1 MGLNNNGPS
10 RPLAQ
15 WAVRFLGRA
24 VGRGLFDDPY
34 AKQIGKKYQEGR
46 NKESSQ
52 S

>member
-1 MGLNNNGPS
+1 MALYNAEHKKLTVMS
-10 RPLAQ
+10 VKVEAHIDIE
-15 WAVRFLGRA
+15 
-24 VGRGLFDDPY
+24 RGGS

>member
-1 MGLNNNGPS
+1 MS
-10 RPLAQ
+10 VKVEAHIDIE
-15 WAVRFLGRA
+15 
-24 VGRGLFDDPY
+24 RGGS